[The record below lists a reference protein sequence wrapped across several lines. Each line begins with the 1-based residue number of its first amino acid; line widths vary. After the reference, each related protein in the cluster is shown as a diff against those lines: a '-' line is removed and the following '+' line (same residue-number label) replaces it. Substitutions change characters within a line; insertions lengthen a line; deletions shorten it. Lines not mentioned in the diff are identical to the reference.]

1 MSSVAA
7 IAPEHSESLLRV
19 IEAAAEVRRR
29 YQFFLWTQADV
40 QRLLPH
46 KLAICGAYDRARRDL
61 AIEALYSVPLSA
73 ELLES
78 INHVQSPLVQ
88 QVLMLW
94 VAGRQQPV
102 VVDLLRQLAHD
113 GAAQRLVQLGY
124 QRLLVHAVCRPG
136 RPTELESFFIFGS
149 PDTQPTEADARTLAL
164 LMPYLHATYLRV
176 HSIEREMSPS
186 TTAPMPVMNLPRT
199 ARAAITERERE
210 ILCWVRDGKSNQEI
224 GEALQISALTVKNHV
239 QKILRKLGAANRA
252 QAVAKALSM
261 NLLVLRT
268 EDPPMR

>member
-7 IAPEHSESLLRV
+7 FAPEHSESLLRI
-19 IEAAAEVRRR
+19 IEAAADVRRR

-61 AIEALYSVPLSA
+61 AIEALYSVPLPI

-78 INHVQSPLVQ
+78 INHAQSAFVQ
-88 QVLMLW
+88 QVLMHW

-102 VVDLLRQLAHD
+102 IVDLEAHLAHD
-113 GAAQRLVQLGY
+113 AAAQRLIAIGY
-124 QRLLVHAVCRPG
+124 RRVLVHAVCRPG

-149 PDTQPTEADARTLAL
+149 PEQQPNEADARALLL

-176 HSIEREMSPS
+176 HCIEREISP
-186 TTAPMPVMNLPRT
+186 TTSPMPLVNLPRA
-199 ARAAITERERE
+199 ARASITERERE
-210 ILCWVRDGKSNQEI
+210 ILCWVRDGKSNHEI
-224 GEALQISALTVKNHV
+224 GAALQISALTVKNHV

-268 EDPPMR
+268 EEPPQPR